1 MNTRE
6 KTASEVSWETRLAQV
21 KDGVEEL
28 RFAALAAEHEFSAA
42 SELAAPSMRASTV
55 NLVHYLAVRRH
66 DVRALQDDLARLGLS
81 SLGRMESRVMAS
93 LQAVLRVLYTLLAEP
108 VPTDVIEDPSITF
121 DSGPALLDEHTNAI
135 LGAAPQGR
143 RTRIMVTMPGE
154 AAGDPDL
161 IRRLVEAGMG
171 IMRIN
176 CAHDSPATWE
186 QMVKHLRH
194 AERELGQRCL
204 ISFDL
209 AGPKLRTGPIA
220 PGPAVVKLRPGR
232 DALGH
237 VTRLARVRL
246 TIEDGTQSDSEV
258 LAIPVEA
265 SLLGKAKPGDTVAFV
280 DARGRKRVLSVTEV
294 RPGECM
300 CETDRPA
307 YVIPGLR

>member
-143 RTRIMVTMPGE
+143 RTRI
-154 AAGDPDL
+154 
-161 IRRLVEAGMG
+161 
-171 IMRIN
+171 
-176 CAHDSPATWE
+176 
-186 QMVKHLRH
+186 
-194 AERELGQRCL
+194 
-204 ISFDL
+204 
-209 AGPKLRTGPIA
+209 
-220 PGPAVVKLRPGR
+220 
-232 DALGH
+232 
-237 VTRLARVRL
+237 
-246 TIEDGTQSDSEV
+246 
-258 LAIPVEA
+258 
-265 SLLGKAKPGDTVAFV
+265 
-280 DARGRKRVLSVTEV
+280 
-294 RPGECM
+294 
-300 CETDRPA
+300 
-307 YVIPGLR
+307 